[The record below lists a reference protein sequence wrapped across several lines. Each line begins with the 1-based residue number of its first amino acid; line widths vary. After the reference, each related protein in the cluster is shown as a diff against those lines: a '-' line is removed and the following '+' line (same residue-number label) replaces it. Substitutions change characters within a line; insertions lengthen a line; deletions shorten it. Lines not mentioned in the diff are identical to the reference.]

1 MWPLFY
7 WAESLGDFIGK
18 PLPIFMEKSQVSL
31 AENRRRTSVHL
42 FCVRRIRSITSRTAP
57 WPPRDSDGKPVGM
70 LDITD
75 LVNEHPLTA
84 APEARPAV
92 NSRTQGTQGLRLM
105 HQDKEPELD
114 SDASPASNKR
124 LLG

>member
-1 MWPLFY
+1 
-7 WAESLGDFIGK
+7 
-18 PLPIFMEKSQVSL
+18 
-31 AENRRRTSVHL
+31 
-42 FCVRRIRSITSRTAP
+42 
-57 WPPRDSDGKPVGM
+57 M

-75 LVNEHPLTA
+75 LVNEQPLTA

-92 NSRTQGTQGLRLM
+92 NSSTQGTQGLRLM

-114 SDASPASNKR
+114 SDASPTSNKR